1 MTAPFSITR
10 LPQIVFGPGTIAQVP
25 PIAASFGRRVL
36 LVTGAS
42 SFRASRHGEALT
54 EGLRA
59 RGIEWQS
66 LAVSGEP
73 SPALVDGAVRE
84 HRPQGIEVVIGIG
97 GGSALDAAKAIAG
110 LLRVGEPVKEFIEVV
125 GAGRDYPGPSTPFVA
140 VPTTAGTGSEAAKNA
155 VLSEVGPG
163 GFKRSFRHDDLVAR
177 VAVVDPDLLE
187 TCPRPLIA
195 ADGMDALTQLL
206 EAYVSPRA
214 SAFTDA
220 LAESGL
226 VAAREGLL
234 RWYEGT
240 GDAAA
245 ARARMAYAALLSGI
259 TLAQAGLGA
268 VHGLSA
274 PLGGLFPIP
283 HGVVCGTLVAD
294 ATRIN
299 VAALRSRAPG
309 TVALT
314 KLARAWAILA
324 DPAGAGSP
332 PADAPERIA
341 TLLADWSRRLD
352 LPRLGAYGIGEGDV
366 ARIVAGSRGGSMKT
380 NPIVLEDGEIAAIVR
395 ARL

>member
-1 MTAPFSITR
+1 M
-10 LPQIVFGPGTIAQVP
+10 
-25 PIAASFGRRVL
+25 
-36 LVTGAS
+36 
-42 SFRASRHGEALT
+42 
-54 EGLRA
+54 
-59 RGIEWQS
+59 
-66 LAVSGEP
+66 
-73 SPALVDGAVRE
+73 
-84 HRPQGIEVVIGIG
+84 IGIG

-125 GAGRDYPGPSTPFVA
+125 GAGRDYPGPPTPFIA

-155 VLSEVGPG
+155 VMSEVGPG

-226 VAAREGLL
+226 VAARDGLL

-240 GDAAA
+240 GDAAP
-245 ARARMAYAALLSGI
+245 ARERMAYAALLSGI

-299 VAALRSRAPG
+299 VAALRARAPG
-309 TVALT
+309 DLALT

-324 DPAGAGSP
+324 DPPGAGPP
-332 PADAPERIA
+332 PADAPERLA

-380 NPIVLEDGEIAAIVR
+380 NPIVLEDEEIAAIVR

>member
-1 MTAPFSITR
+1 MTGPFSITR

-25 PIAASFGRRVL
+25 ALAASFGRRVL
-36 LVTGAS
+36 LVTGAR
-42 SFRASRHGEALT
+42 SFRESRHGVALT
-54 EGLRA
+54 EGLGT

-84 HRPQGIEVVIGIG
+84 HGPQGVEVVIGIG

-125 GAGRDYPGPSTPFVA
+125 GAGRDYPGPPTPFIA

-155 VLSEVGPG
+155 VMSEVGPG

-226 VAAREGLL
+226 VAARDGLL

-240 GDAAA
+240 GDAAP
-245 ARARMAYAALLSGI
+245 ARERMAYAALLSGI

-299 VAALRSRAPG
+299 VAALRARAPG
-309 TVALT
+309 DLALT

-324 DPAGAGSP
+324 DPPGAGPP
-332 PADAPERIA
+332 PADAPERLA

-380 NPIVLEDGEIAAIVR
+380 NPIVLEDEEIAAIVR

>member
-1 MTAPFSITR
+1 VTGPFTITR
-10 LPQIVFGPGTIAQVP
+10 LPQIVFGSGTIAQVP
-25 PIAASFGRRVL
+25 AIAASFGRRAL
-36 LVTGAS
+36 LVTGAR
-42 SFRASRHGEALT
+42 SFRESRHGEPLT

-84 HRPQGIEVVIGIG
+84 HGPRGVEVVIGIG

-125 GAGRDYPGPSTPFVA
+125 GAGRDYPGPPTPFIA

-187 TCPRPLIA
+187 SCPRALIA

-214 SAFTDA
+214 SGFTDA

-226 VAAREGLL
+226 IAARDGLL

-240 GDAAA
+240 GDAAV
-245 ARARMAYAALLSGI
+245 ARERMAYAALLSGI

-299 VAALRSRAPG
+299 VAALRARAPRD
-309 TVALT
+309 VALT
-314 KLARAWAILA
+314 KLARARAILA
-324 DPAGAGSP
+324 DAAGVGPP
-332 PADAPERIA
+332 PADAPERLA

-352 LPRLGAYGIGEGDV
+352 LPRLGAYGIGAGDV

-380 NPIVLEDGEIAAIVR
+380 NPIVLEDEEIATIVR